1 MNFEEKKVNRK
12 MRTKQTQ
19 TSPMISHRLGK
30 VAAVIPQDRKVDDVD
45 TAETEL
51 QVGQCPRHN
60 ADRWRQ
66 RTRNT

>member
-19 TSPMISHRLGK
+19 TSSMISHRLGK
-30 VAAVIPQDRKVDDVD
+30 VTAVIPQDRKVDDVD

-51 QVGQCPRHN
+51 QVP
-60 ADRWRQ
+60 
-66 RTRNT
+66 